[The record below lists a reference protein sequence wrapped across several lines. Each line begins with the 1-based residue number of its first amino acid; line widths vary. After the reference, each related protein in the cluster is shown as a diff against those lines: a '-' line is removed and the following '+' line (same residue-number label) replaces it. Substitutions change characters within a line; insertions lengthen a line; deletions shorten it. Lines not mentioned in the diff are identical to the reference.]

1 MKIVAFFL
9 KKVIK
14 IFGGS
19 ENMLYIC
26 TRKSKGY
33 GSVAQL
39 NRVLDYGSSGSRFE
53 SWRSHKAVIER
64 LPLLFFIL
72 PFLHPDEHSLH
83 SRWHSARAGWHGV
96 VVCCRVAW
104 RWLWGGVYNKK
115 TEDLSSVVSVP
126 RTRLELARAN
136 AHYPLKVACLP
147 ISPPGL

>member
-64 LPLLFFIL
+64 LPLLFYM
-72 PFLHPDEHSLH
+72 PFRHPDEHSLH
-83 SRWHSARAGWHGV
+83 SRWHSARAGWRGV
-96 VVCCRVAW
+96 VVW
-104 RWLWGGVYNKK
+104 RGDGCGVGYITKK
-115 TEDLSSVVSVP
+115 TEDHSSVVSVP

>member
-64 LPLLFFIL
+64 LPLLFLYTYEIPPRRVCL
-72 PFLHPDEHSLH
+72 
-83 SRWHSARAGWHGV
+83 WHRI
-96 VVCCRVAW
+96 CR
-104 RWLWGGVYNKK
+104 
-115 TEDLSSVVSVP
+115 
-126 RTRLELARAN
+126 
-136 AHYPLKVACLP
+136 
-147 ISPPGL
+147 

>member
-64 LPLLFFIL
+64 LPLLFL
-72 PFLHPDEHSLH
+72 YTFLYPDEHSLH
-83 SRWHSARAGWHGV
+83 SRWHSARAGRHGV
-96 VVCCRVAW
+96 VVWCGDGC
-104 RWLWGGVYNKK
+104 GVGYITKK
-115 TEDLSSVVSVP
+115 RKITLPLFQCPGQDSNLH
-126 RTRLELARAN
+126 ELMLTT
-136 AHYPLKVACLP
+136 PSK
-147 ISPPGL
+147 

>member
-64 LPLLFFIL
+64 LPLLFFIYL
-72 PFLHPDEHSLH
+72 FYIPMNTHCIADGIL
-83 SRWHSARAGWHGV
+83 RGQGGRG
-96 VVCCRVAW
+96 CRVVSCGVDMVAW
-104 RWLWGGVYNKK
+104 WGV
-115 TEDLSSVVSVP
+115 
-126 RTRLELARAN
+126 
-136 AHYPLKVACLP
+136 
-147 ISPPGL
+147 